1 MRVVLV
7 VGTAVLFFILG
18 LALGGSQLG
27 SGLGEQA
34 ANLAGR
40 ATSAALETV
49 AQRGS
54 IDTRSLVLLENPRVM
69 AAVARIGG
77 FGGEF
82 SRSVAMNMFS
92 RLPEAIEDAREKS
105 SVVELAPR
113 SYLLRLPIVN
123 AVYFDTD
130 AGGVLVDTGMG
141 PGGPAILDLIRTISD
156 KPLHTIIYTHGH
168 VDHAFGTWAIAEAG
182 QTPQIVAHADL
193 PRRVERYMKL
203 RGSIARYMSQPEDQ
217 LPLTREDFVWPTQ
230 TFHDRLELEIGGET
244 FVLQHHRGE
253 TDDQLYVWV
262 PGRGALAS
270 ADYYQGFLPN
280 GGNGKRVQRHIEDW
294 AVALREMADLEPKVL
309 LPAHGEGSTDTAQIQ
324 RDFRRLAEAFESIA
338 QQTIDGLNRGLRKDE
353 VVRNVK
359 LPEHLASDHKLREHY
374 VTVQDVA
381 KMVARQYTGWW
392 DDWPSHWTPVDSISL
407 SRSVLEETGGME
419 QLVERTR
426 EIMRGDLRL
435 ASQYADWAFE
445 ADPTDPLAQQL
456 VIDVYRERI
465 LDPGCR
471 TQEALVYIDAMTA
484 ARQAQIDVAS
494 LR

>member
-1 MRVVLV
+1 MRVVAI
-7 VGTAVLFFILG
+7 VGTAVLFFVMG
-18 LALGGSQLG
+18 LALGGSELG
-27 SGLGEQA
+27 GGLGKQA

-49 AQRGS
+49 AERGD
-54 IDTRSLVLLENPRVM
+54 IDTRELVLLENPRVL
-69 AAVARIGG
+69 ATVAKIGG

-82 SRSVAMNMFS
+82 SRAVAMNMFS

-105 SVVELAPR
+105 RIVELGPR

-123 AVYFDTD
+123 AVFFDTD
-130 AGGVLVDTGMG
+130 VGGVLVDTGMG
-141 PGGPAILDLIRTISD
+141 PAGPAILDLIRSVSD
-156 KPLHTIIYTHGH
+156 KPLNTIIYTHGH
-168 VDHAFGTWAIAEAG
+168 VDHAYGTWAIMEAG
-182 QTPQIVAHADL
+182 ETPEIIAHADL
-193 PRRVERYMKL
+193 PRRFERYFKL
-203 RGSIARYMSQPEDQ
+203 RGSIAQYMSQPEGQ
-217 LPLTREDFVWPTQ
+217 LPLGPDDVVWPTR

-280 GGNGKRVQRHIEDW
+280 AGNGKRVQRHVEDW
-294 AVALREMADLEPKVL
+294 AVALREMADLEPKIL

-359 LPEHLASDHKLREHY
+359 LPEHLANDHKLREHY
-374 VTVQDVA
+374 VSVQDVA
-381 KMVARQYTGWW
+381 KMVVKQYTGWW
-392 DDWPSHWTPVDSISL
+392 DDWPSHWTPTDSITL
-407 SRSVLEETGGME
+407 SRSVIEEMGGME
-419 QLVERTR
+419 RFSERTR
-426 EIMRGDLRL
+426 EIMQTDLRL

-445 ADPTDPLAQQL
+445 ADRTDPLAQEL

-465 LDPGCR
+465 LDPNCR
-471 TQEALVYIDAMTA
+471 TQEALAYIDAMTA
-484 ARQAQIDVAS
+484 ARQAQIDAAR